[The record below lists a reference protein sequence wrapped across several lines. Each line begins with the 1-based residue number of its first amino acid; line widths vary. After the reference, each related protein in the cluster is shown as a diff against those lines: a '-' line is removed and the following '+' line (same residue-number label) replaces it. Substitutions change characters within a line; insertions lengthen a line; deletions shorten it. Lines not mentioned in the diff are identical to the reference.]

1 MLRRICSLP
10 LLALAVTAAM
20 FFLASL
26 SPFDPLEAYTHG
38 NAGALTDEQRE
49 DLIRT
54 LNIGGPWYASW
65 WSWVTSVCTGDLGT
79 SRFYRMPVADV
90 LAQRLGWS
98 ILLGALA
105 LTLTL
110 VVSFVLGVVA
120 GLREGGLVDRIA
132 GFIATLLQS
141 LPPFVLAL
149 VALLVFCLWIPIAP
163 AGGLTDPGQPV
174 TFAGTLRHVA
184 LPAVILGISQLP
196 WFLLSLRAS
205 VREAI
210 QSEAM
215 TGTRVRGLDRRTVML
230 HHIVP
235 LSLPSYFA
243 LIGSRLPELIV
254 GSTIIESIFGWPGL
268 GQAMVDSAKSLDFML
283 LSTLTLLITIAV
295 LIGNMLADACVVL
308 TDPRVDANV

>member
-141 LPPFVLAL
+141 LPP
-149 VALLVFCLWIPIAP
+149 
-163 AGGLTDPGQPV
+163 
-174 TFAGTLRHVA
+174 
-184 LPAVILGISQLP
+184 
-196 WFLLSLRAS
+196 
-205 VREAI
+205 
-210 QSEAM
+210 
-215 TGTRVRGLDRRTVML
+215 
-230 HHIVP
+230 P
-235 LSLPSYFA
+235 LSLPLLLYWSFVC
-243 LIGSRLPELIV
+243 GSLSLLLV
-254 GSTIIESIFGWPGL
+254 GSQIQDNLLRSLALSAMSLSPQSSWESASCPG
-268 GQAMVDSAKSLDFML
+268 SF
-283 LSTLTLLITIAV
+283 
-295 LIGNMLADACVVL
+295 
-308 TDPRVDANV
+308 

>member
-54 LNIGGPWYASW
+54 LNIEGPWYASW

-141 LPPFVLAL
+141 LPPLCPCPCCSIGLLFVDPYRSCWWAHRSRTTCYVRWHSPPCRSPRSHPGNQPAAL
-149 VALLVFCLWIPIAP
+149 VPFEP
-163 AGGLTDPGQPV
+163 Q
-174 TFAGTLRHVA
+174 
-184 LPAVILGISQLP
+184 
-196 WFLLSLRAS
+196 SLR
-205 VREAI
+205 
-210 QSEAM
+210 
-215 TGTRVRGLDRRTVML
+215 
-230 HHIVP
+230 
-235 LSLPSYFA
+235 
-243 LIGSRLPELIV
+243 SR
-254 GSTIIESIFGWPGL
+254 SNSIRSNDWYPCPW
-268 GQAMVDSAKSLDFML
+268 A
-283 LSTLTLLITIAV
+283 
-295 LIGNMLADACVVL
+295 
-308 TDPRVDANV
+308 

>member
-1 MLRRICSLP
+1 M
-10 LLALAVTAAM
+10 
-20 FFLASL
+20 
-26 SPFDPLEAYTHG
+26 
-38 NAGALTDEQRE
+38 
-49 DLIRT
+49 
-54 LNIGGPWYASW
+54 
-65 WSWVTSVCTGDLGT
+65 
-79 SRFYRMPVADV
+79 
-90 LAQRLGWS
+90 
-98 ILLGALA
+98 
-105 LTLTL
+105 
-110 VVSFVLGVVA
+110 VVSFVLGIVA
-120 GLREGGLVDRIA
+120 GLREDGIVDRFV

-149 VALLVFCLWIPIAP
+149 IALLFFCLWIPIAP

-174 TFAGTLRHVA
+174 TVASTLRHVT
-184 LPAVILGISQLP
+184 LPALILGISQLP

-210 QSEAM
+210 QSEAI
-215 TGTRVRGLDRRTVML
+215 TGTRVRGLSHRTVML
-230 HHIVP
+230 HHIVT

-243 LIGSRLPELIV
+243 LIGSRLSELIV
-254 GSTIIESIFGWPGL
+254 GSIIESIFGWPGL

>member
-1 MLRRICSLP
+1 MLCRICSLP

-141 LPPFVLAL
+141 LPP
-149 VALLVFCLWIPIAP
+149 
-163 AGGLTDPGQPV
+163 
-174 TFAGTLRHVA
+174 
-184 LPAVILGISQLP
+184 
-196 WFLLSLRAS
+196 LSL
-205 VREAI
+205 
-210 QSEAM
+210 
-215 TGTRVRGLDRRTVML
+215 
-230 HHIVP
+230 P
-235 LSLPSYFA
+235 LSLCCSSACGSPSPPPA
-243 LIGSRLPELIV
+243 DSRI
-254 GSTIIESIFGWPGL
+254 
-268 GQAMVDSAKSLDFML
+268 Q
-283 LSTLTLLITIAV
+283 
-295 LIGNMLADACVVL
+295 GN
-308 TDPRVDANV
+308 R